1 MKKPFRFW
9 MTGGL
14 AMLMA
19 AVGGGLAQASEER
32 LTLARVSPYSL
43 DETVQ
48 RIEACAQRHGLH
60 VMARVPQRQG
70 ILQREGARFVIVLE
84 STQGGT
90 PVEMTTADGQP
101 ELLLSVVV
109 RRGAGG
115 LTEVLLPQGA
125 LRDLPDGV
133 SAEVQHDLADLPG
146 VVDEAL
152 FAA

>member
-1 MKKPFRFW
+1 MKNPFRFW

-19 AVGGGLAQASEER
+19 AVGGGQAYASEDR
-32 LTLARVSPYSL
+32 LMLARVSPYSL
-43 DETVQ
+43 HETVA
-48 RIEACAQRHGLH
+48 RIEASAQRHGLH
-60 VMARVPQRQG
+60 VMARLPQRQG
-70 ILQREGARFVIVLE
+70 LFQREGGRFIIVLE

-101 ELLLSVVV
+101 DLLLSVVV

-125 LRDLPDGV
+125 LHDLPEGA
-133 SAEVQHDLADLPG
+133 SAELQHDLADLPG

-152 FAA
+152 FEA